1 MNFNKPYDKGS
12 FLTFLDDFLPDD
24 LTFSEES
31 LSLNI
36 KTQYT
41 KAVKKLGEVKSL
53 RNLKVIEVRHQSEHD
68 PRVSVTREIFKLMSE
83 YTYQHALV
91 VFYSDVSENY
101 RISYVKMQPKIEDG
115 ELKKEKSNP
124 RRYSFYLGPDAKI
137 ATPYNFLKEKGRVD
151 SVEDLEN
158 RFNVEVVNKMFYQN
172 IANLFSRLV
181 GKENENTEYEL
192 KLPTSKTNYEARQQ
206 FTVRLIGRII
216 FCWFLREKESA
227 AGVPLVPKEVL
238 SKAALEKRD
247 GYYHQVLEP
256 LFFELLNKWRSHR
269 KEDFKTDVYNQIP
282 YLNGGLFTPQD
293 NDYYTSEEKQAINNN
308 IVDIPDEWLAELFD
322 ILELYNFT
330 IDENTSFDVDLSIDP
345 EMLGRIFENLLAEKI
360 NPETKENARNSSGS
374 FYTPREIVDYMV
386 DASLTEHLKEK
397 TNISIDK
404 IEALISHDLTDD
416 EDHPLTEKEAQTV
429 VDVLSELTILDPACG
444 SGAFPIGA
452 LQKIVFMLQQADP
465 DAELWLESQIDDVP
479 PEMKAKI
486 KREFE
491 ADNHDYLRKSAVI
504 RESIYGVD
512 IQPVAIEIAR
522 LRCFLTLIVDERVD
536 DEAENRGIEPLP
548 NLEFKF
554 VTANT
559 LKKLPEE
566 ESRQADLFEADEGIE
581 KLSRL
586 RDSYFS
592 ASAGQRDRL
601 EKEINRTQKDM
612 LNYLID
618 IGSKSSERSKALSNW
633 EPFTNQK
640 SEWFDPE
647 WMFGEE
653 AFDIV
658 IGNPPYIQLQ
668 KDSGK
673 LANMYLNQNYNTF
686 ERTGDIY
693 SLFYERGIMLTKE
706 NTGLLTYITSNK
718 WMRAGYGES
727 LREYFSGKNPLK
739 LLDFGG
745 FKVFESA
752 TVDTSILLI
761 KNEENQDEL
770 EAAHFEDDYKRG
782 QDIRDYVEGNKVSL
796 PKQTSDTW
804 HIASKEELDLKKK
817 IEKIGKRIKE
827 IDVSIHRGIITGGD
841 KVFIISQDKYNSLTS
856 EDLKNEKILEP
867 VLKGADIMRYEC
879 SQKRYLIN
887 THNGYVLS
895 EGDEKK
901 AVNIGNYPSI
911 KSYLDSHWDD
921 IDGRYNQGDTPYN
934 LRSCSFIEEFNKQK
948 IVWGNIASEGSFCL
962 TEPGVY
968 VNAPANM
975 LTSDSISLKLLIGI
989 MNSIVF
995 SWLFSQIGIDLGR
1008 SFEWKKQYINEIMV
1022 PPSTE
1027 QGNQKIEMLVEKIQE
1042 KKKAGKDSN
1051 ELENKVDELVM
1062 DLYELTDEEKEIIRN
1077 S

>member
-592 ASAGQRDRL
+592 ASTGQRDRL

-658 IGNPPYIQLQ
+658 IGNPPYVSVGEIPQEDKDYFKEKYESAKGQYNLFSLFFERGFEFLRKSGSLCFISQNSYLNNSEYKYLREVIFKNQIIEIINLGDGVFEGVSMPTAISIYRNVAPKPDNVFNYKVGINKKPYPYLQ
-668 KDSGK
+668 QEIKKEGNIIKNVTSGESIPIIKKIDKQSMSLGEILSNGRGVEIGKTSDLIVENHESDSKPFLVGSDISKYCLKQDKFIKINDPDTNYKDFDLYSGK
-673 LANMYLNQNYNTF
+673 KILV
-686 ERTGDIY
+686 RKTGKGINATIDNSNNFVIQVIY
-693 SLFYERGIMLTKE
+693 I
-706 NTGLLTYITSNK
+706 
-718 WMRAGYGES
+718 
-727 LREYFSGKNPLK
+727 
-739 LLDFGG
+739 
-745 FKVFESA
+745 FKIN
-752 TVDTSILLI
+752 VDTELTEEYILSLI
-761 KNEENQDEL
+761 NS
-770 EAAHFEDDYKRG
+770 
-782 QDIRDYVEGNKVSL
+782 KVIEYWYFNVFADRERETFPHL
-796 PKQTSDTW
+796 TQGKF
-804 HIASKEELDLKKK
+804 LK
-817 IEKIGKRIKE
+817 IPVKE
-827 IDVSIHRGIITGGD
+827 I
-841 KVFIISQDKYNSLTS
+841 
-856 EDLKNEKILEP
+856 
-867 VLKGADIMRYEC
+867 
-879 SQKRYLIN
+879 SQKAQ
-887 THNGYVLS
+887 
-895 EGDEKK
+895 K
-901 AVNIGNYPSI
+901 P
-911 KSYLDSHWDD
+911 
-921 IDGRYNQGDTPYN
+921 
-934 LRSCSFIEEFNKQK
+934 FIE
-948 IVWGNIASEGSFCL
+948 IVE
-962 TEPGVY
+962 
-968 VNAPANM
+968 
-975 LTSDSISLKLLIGI
+975 
-989 MNSIVF
+989 
-995 SWLFSQIGIDLGR
+995 
-1008 SFEWKKQYINEIMV
+1008 
-1022 PPSTE
+1022 
-1027 QGNQKIEMLVEKIQE
+1027 LVME
-1042 KKKAGKDSN
+1042 KKKAGKDTDD
-1051 ELENKVDELVM
+1051 LEKEIDELVM